1 MSIYIDLR
9 DSIYDSLFA
18 LLPTT
23 EIIQTYGNGPEAV
36 TPYVTYDILQTE
48 QKGREYI
55 SSSADNAG
63 LQQIISQYETKVRF
77 EFVGKQDLASNF
89 AAAELA
95 NDFYFKVDYSTTQ
108 ENFLINGLS
117 FMRKDSLKRV
127 PKKRETDWY
136 MCYQV
141 DIIFGYQVVARQ
153 TVDVIDTVTITG
165 TYFNPADELI
175 IAITDVISNP

>member
-1 MSIYIDLR
+1 MSIYVDLR

-36 TPYVTYDILQTE
+36 TPYVTYDILQTD

-63 LQQIISQYETKVRF
+63 LQQVISQYETKVRF

-95 NDFYFKVDYSTTQ
+95 NDFYFQVDYSTTQ
-108 ENFLINGLS
+108 ENFLSHGLS

-141 DIIFGYQVVARQ
+141 DVIFGYQVVARQ
-153 TVDVIDTVTITG
+153 TVGVIETVHLEGSYLNVTGDVVVHTTS
-165 TYFNPADELI
+165 I
-175 IAITDVISNP
+175 ISIP